1 MIFRAC
7 YKYCR
12 EEEFMRKIR
21 KRNIPKNVSNEKI
34 RDYMI
39 SNNFIYEATLDG
51 VFKAIMGGCLLYLGD
66 IISKLT
72 GLDKDFIIKN
82 FKEQNV
88 EHKIAS
94 ALERKKVSDF
104 IFKLPGLII
113 NLECNRGYWD
123 GLIERNDA
131 YFGKLKGELL
141 SKGEEYSKKIK
152 VIQINFDIF
161 NNFEECLGKENISI
175 FYMKNNENIIET
187 KTSEKMHIDMMKSYN
202 KYLKG
207 EELTKLDKELV
218 ILMLED
224 YLEIKKLAEGDEELM
239 EVAERLYELTDNI
252 DNIGLYDP
260 EKRRK
265 EEEALK
271 IEYHSNIAR
280 EQGIEQG
287 IKTGASNEKKTIAK
301 NLLNIGMPLK
311 DIVKTTGLS
320 KKQITMLM

>member
-1 MIFRAC
+1 MI
-7 YKYCR
+7 K
-12 EEEFMRKIR
+12 
-21 KRNIPKNVSNEKI
+21 KRIKNIPKNVSNEKI
-34 RDYMI
+34 RDYTI
-39 SNNFIYEATLDG
+39 SNNFVYEGTLDS

-66 IISKLT
+66 MISKLT
-72 GLDKDFIIKN
+72 GLDKAFIIKN

-88 EHKIAS
+88 EYKIS
-94 ALERKKVSDF
+94 NALEKKKVSDF
-104 IFKLPGLII
+104 IFKLPGYII

-131 YFGKLKGELL
+131 YFCKIKGELL
-141 SKGEEYSKKIK
+141 SKGEAYSKKIK

-161 NNFEECLGKENISI
+161 DNFEECLGKENISK

-187 KTSEKMHIDMMKSYN
+187 KTSEKIHIDMIKSYN
-202 KYLKG
+202 KYLNG

-218 ILMLED
+218 ILMLDD
-224 YLEIKKLAEGDEELM
+224 YLEIKKIAEGDDELM
-239 EVAERLYELTDNI
+239 EVSKRLYELTDNI

-287 IKTGASNEKKTIAK
+287 IEQGKKVGATSEKKSIAK
-301 NLLNIGMPLK
+301 SMLSKKMEIPL
-311 DIVKTTGLS
+311 ISEITGLS
-320 KKQITMLM
+320 KKQIINLM

>member
-1 MIFRAC
+1 M
-7 YKYCR
+7 KKL
-12 EEEFMRKIR
+12 RK
-21 KRNIPKNVSNEKI
+21 KHIPNGVSNEKI
-34 RDYMI
+34 REYMI
-39 SNNFIYEATLDG
+39 SNNFVYEGTLG
-51 VFKAIMGGCLLYLGD
+51 SVFKAIMGSCLLYLGD

-88 EHKIAS
+88 EYKIAN

-104 IFKLPGLII
+104 IFKLPGYII

-131 YFGKLKGELL
+131 YFGKIKGELL

-161 NNFEECLGKENISI
+161 DNFEECLGKENISK

-187 KTSEKMHIDMMKSYN
+187 KTSEKIHIDMMKSFN
-202 KYLKG
+202 KYLNE

-218 ILMLED
+218 ILMLDD
-224 YLEIKKLAEGDEELM
+224 YLEIKKIAEGDDELM
-239 EVAERLYELTDNI
+239 EVADKLYELTDNI
-252 DNIGLYDP
+252 NNIGLYDP
-260 EKRRK
+260 EKRRE

-280 EQGIEQG
+280 EEGIEQGIEQG
-287 IKTGASNEKKTIAK
+287 VTSEKKSIAK
-301 NLLNIGMPLK
+301 NLLKMNLSVK
-311 DIVKTTGLS
+311 DIIKATGLS

>member
-1 MIFRAC
+1 M
-7 YKYCR
+7 KKL
-12 EEEFMRKIR
+12 RKI
-21 KRNIPKNVSNEKI
+21 NIPKNVSNEKI
-34 RDYMI
+34 REYMI
-39 SNNFIYEATLDG
+39 SNNFAYEGTLDS
-51 VFKAIMGGCLLYLGD
+51 VFKAIMGGCLLYLVD

-72 GLDKDFIIKN
+72 GLDKEFIIKN

-88 EHKIAS
+88 EHKIAN

-104 IFKLPGLII
+104 IFKLPGFII

-161 NNFEECLGKENISI
+161 DNFEECLGKENISK

-187 KTSEKMHIDMMKSYN
+187 KTSEKIHIDMMKSYN
-202 KYLKG
+202 KYLNG

-218 ILMLED
+218 ILMLDD
-224 YLEIKKLAEGDEELM
+224 YLEIKNLAEGDDELM
-239 EVAERLYELTDNI
+239 EVADKLYELTDSI

-271 IEYHSNIAR
+271 IEYHSKIA
-280 EQGIEQG
+280 EEKGIEQG
-287 IKTGASNEKKTIAK
+287 IKTDANNEKKSIAK
-301 NLLNIGMPLK
+301 NLLNIGMPIK
-311 DIVKTTGLS
+311 DIVEATGLS
-320 KKQITMLM
+320 KKQITMLKSKLHI

>member
-1 MIFRAC
+1 
-7 YKYCR
+7 
-12 EEEFMRKIR
+12 MRKIR

-72 GLDKDFIIKN
+72 GLDKNFIIKN

>member
-1 MIFRAC
+1 
-7 YKYCR
+7 
-12 EEEFMRKIR
+12 MRKIR
-21 KRNIPKNVSNEKI
+21 ERNIPKNVSNEKI

-39 SNNFIYEATLDG
+39 SNNFVYEATLDG
-51 VFKAIMGGCLLYLGD
+51 VFKAIMGDCLLYLGD

-82 FKEQNV
+82 FKEQNG
-88 EHKIAS
+88 EHKIAN

-104 IFKLPGLII
+104 IFKLPGFII

-161 NNFEECLGKENISI
+161 DNFEECLGKENISK

-187 KTSEKMHIDMMKSYN
+187 KTSEKIHIDMMKSYN
-202 KYLKG
+202 KYLNG

-218 ILMLED
+218 ILMLDD
-224 YLEIKKLAEGDEELM
+224 YLEIKKIAEGDEELM

-280 EQGIEQG
+280 EEGV
-287 IKTGASNEKKTIAK
+287 SNEKKSIAK
-301 NLLNIGMPLK
+301 NLLNIGMPIK
-311 DIVKTTGLS
+311 DIVKATGLS
-320 KKQITMLM
+320 KSQIRNLV

>member
-1 MIFRAC
+1 
-7 YKYCR
+7 
-12 EEEFMRKIR
+12 MRKIR

-88 EHKIAS
+88 EHKIAN

-152 VIQINFDIF
+152 VIQINFDILDF
-161 NNFEECLGKENISI
+161 LRNSIKVQNCKEN
-175 FYMKNNENIIET
+175 
-187 KTSEKMHIDMMKSYN
+187 
-202 KYLKG
+202 
-207 EELTKLDKELV
+207 
-218 ILMLED
+218 
-224 YLEIKKLAEGDEELM
+224 
-239 EVAERLYELTDNI
+239 R
-252 DNIGLYDP
+252 
-260 EKRRK
+260 
-265 EEEALK
+265 
-271 IEYHSNIAR
+271 
-280 EQGIEQG
+280 
-287 IKTGASNEKKTIAK
+287 
-301 NLLNIGMPLK
+301 
-311 DIVKTTGLS
+311 
-320 KKQITMLM
+320 

>member
-1 MIFRAC
+1 
-7 YKYCR
+7 
-12 EEEFMRKIR
+12 MRKIR

>member
-1 MIFRAC
+1 MI
-7 YKYCR
+7 K
-12 EEEFMRKIR
+12 
-21 KRNIPKNVSNEKI
+21 KRIKNIPKDVSNEKI
-34 RDYMI
+34 REYMI
-39 SNNFIYEATLDG
+39 SNNFVYEGTLDS
-51 VFKAIMGGCLLYLGD
+51 VFKSIMRKCLLYLGD
-66 IISKLT
+66 MISKLT

-88 EHKIAS
+88 EYKIEN

-104 IFKLPGLII
+104 IFKLPGYII
-113 NLECNRGYWD
+113 NLECNNGYWD

-131 YFGKLKGELL
+131 YFGKIKGELL

-161 NNFEECLGKENISI
+161 DNFEECLGKENIST
-175 FYMKNNENIIET
+175 FYMKNNENIVET
-187 KTSEKMHIDMMKSYN
+187 ETSEKIHINMMKSYN
-202 KYLKG
+202 KYLNG

-218 ILMLED
+218 ILMLDD
-224 YLEIKKLAEGDEELM
+224 YLEIKKLSEGDEELM
-239 EVAERLYELTDNI
+239 EVAKRLYELTDNI

-280 EQGIEQG
+280 EEGIEKGIEQG
-287 IKTGASNEKKTIAK
+287 AKEREKSIAK
-301 NLLNIGMPLK
+301 NLLNIGIPIK
-311 DIVKTTGLS
+311 DVIKATGLS
-320 KKQITMLM
+320 RKQIKSLI

>member
-1 MIFRAC
+1 M
-7 YKYCR
+7 KKL
-12 EEEFMRKIR
+12 RK
-21 KRNIPKNVSNEKI
+21 KHIPNGVSNEKI
-34 RDYMI
+34 REYMI
-39 SNNFIYEATLDG
+39 SNNFVYEGTLDS
-51 VFKAIMGGCLLYLGD
+51 VFKAIMGSCLLYLGD

-88 EHKIAS
+88 EYKIAN

-104 IFKLPGLII
+104 IFKLPGYII

-131 YFGKLKGELL
+131 YFGKIKGELL

-161 NNFEECLGKENISI
+161 DNFEECLGKENISK

-187 KTSEKMHIDMMKSYN
+187 KTSEKIHIDMMKSFN
-202 KYLKG
+202 KYLNE

-218 ILMLED
+218 ILMLDD
-224 YLEIKKLAEGDEELM
+224 YLEIKKIAEGDDELM
-239 EVAERLYELTDNI
+239 EVADKLYELTDNI
-252 DNIGLYDP
+252 NNIGLYDP
-260 EKRRK
+260 EKRRE

-280 EQGIEQG
+280 EEGIEQGIEQG
-287 IKTGASNEKKTIAK
+287 VTSEKKSIAK
-301 NLLNIGMPLK
+301 NLLKMNLSVK
-311 DIVKTTGLS
+311 DIMKATGLS

>member
-1 MIFRAC
+1 M
-7 YKYCR
+7 KKL
-12 EEEFMRKIR
+12 RKI
-21 KRNIPKNVSNEKI
+21 NIPKNVSNEKI

-39 SNNFIYEATLDG
+39 SNNFVYEGTLDS

-66 IISKLT
+66 MISKLT
-72 GLDKDFIIKN
+72 GLDKAFIIKN

-88 EHKIAS
+88 EYKIS
-94 ALERKKVSDF
+94 NALEKKKVSDF
-104 IFKLPGLII
+104 IFKLPGYII

-131 YFGKLKGELL
+131 YFCKIKGELL

-161 NNFEECLGKENISI
+161 DNFEECLGKENISK

-187 KTSEKMHIDMMKSYN
+187 KTSEKIHIDMMKSYN
-202 KYLKG
+202 KYLNG

-218 ILMLED
+218 ILMLDD
-224 YLEIKKLAEGDEELM
+224 YLEIKKIAEGDDELM
-239 EVAERLYELTDNI
+239 EVSKRLYELTDNI

-287 IKTGASNEKKTIAK
+287 IEQGKKVGATSEKKSIAK
-301 NLLNIGMPLK
+301 SMLSKKMEIPL
-311 DIVKTTGLS
+311 ISEITGLS
-320 KKQITMLM
+320 KKQIINLM

>member
-1 MIFRAC
+1 MQ
-7 YKYCR
+7 
-12 EEEFMRKIR
+12 KIR
-21 KRNIPKNVSNEKI
+21 KRKIPVGVSNEEI
-34 RDYMI
+34 RNYMI
-39 SNNFIYEATLDG
+39 SNNFVYEGTLDS
-51 VFKAIMGGCLLYLGD
+51 VFKTIMGDCLLYLGD
-66 IISKLT
+66 LISKLT

-88 EHKIAS
+88 EYKIAN

-104 IFKLPGLII
+104 IFKLPGFII

-141 SKGEEYSKKIK
+141 SKGEEYSKNIK

-161 NNFEECLGKENISI
+161 DNFEECLGKENISK

-187 KTSEKMHIDMMKSYN
+187 ETSEKIHIDMMKSYN
-202 KYLKG
+202 KYLNK

-218 ILMLED
+218 ILMLDD
-224 YLEIKKLAEGDEELM
+224 YLEIKKIAEGDEELM
-239 EVAERLYELTDNI
+239 EVSERLYELTNNI

-260 EKRRK
+260 EKRRR

-271 IEYHSNIAR
+271 IEYHSNIAK
-280 EQGIEQG
+280 EE
-287 IKTGASNEKKTIAK
+287 GAKDEKKSIAK
-301 NLLNIGMPLK
+301 SMLAKKM
-311 DIVKTTGLS
+311 DIHLISELTGLS

>member
-1 MIFRAC
+1 MI
-7 YKYCR
+7 K
-12 EEEFMRKIR
+12 
-21 KRNIPKNVSNEKI
+21 KRIKNIPKNVSNEKI
-34 RDYMI
+34 REYMI
-39 SNNFIYEATLDG
+39 SNNFVYEGTLDS
-51 VFKAIMGGCLLYLGD
+51 VFKSIMGGCLLYLGD
-66 IISKLT
+66 LISKLT
-72 GLDKDFIIKN
+72 GLDKTFIIKN

-88 EHKIAS
+88 EYKIS
-94 ALERKKVSDF
+94 NALERKKVSDF
-104 IFKLPGLII
+104 IFKLPGYII

-131 YFGKLKGELL
+131 YFCKIKAELL

-161 NNFEECLGKENISI
+161 DNFEECLGKENISK
-175 FYMKNNENIIET
+175 FYMKNDENIIET
-187 KTSEKMHIDMMKSYN
+187 KTSEKIHIDMMKSYN
-202 KYLKG
+202 KYLNG

-218 ILMLED
+218 ILMLDD
-224 YLEIKKLAEGDEELM
+224 YLEIKKIAEGDDELM
-239 EVAERLYELTDNI
+239 EVSKRLYELTDNI

-280 EQGIEQG
+280 EE
-287 IKTGASNEKKTIAK
+287 GAKEKEKTIAK
-301 NLLNIGMPLK
+301 NLLNIGIPIK
-311 DIVKTTGLS
+311 DIMKATGLS